1 MGDNSIKYSSP
12 GNLISFEI
20 NKNYSISNF
29 NVDESLLD
37 KNQKE
42 LLEEMIVSS
51 MNDAIS
57 KVKDLNVSDDNKNDN
72 YKNPFNAFNMKDMD
86 KAFADITKMTTIK
99 YDENGKPIINISL
112 DAINPDIISRV
123 NDMINNTNNNN
134 DDKDKN
140 WAVLIL

>member
-1 MGDNSIKYSSP
+1 MSDNSIKYSSP

-37 KNQKE
+37 KSQKE

-51 MNDAIS
+51 MNDAVS
-57 KVKDLNVSDDNKNDN
+57 KVKDLNVDDNKNDN

-86 KAFADITKMTTIK
+86 KVFSDITKMTAIK

-112 DAINPDIISRV
+112 DAINPDIISKV
-123 NDMINNTNNNN
+123 NDIINNN

-140 WAVLIL
+140 

>member
-1 MGDNSIKYSSP
+1 MSDNSIKYSSP

-29 NVDESLLD
+29 NVDDSLLD

-72 YKNPFNAFNMKDMD
+72 YKNPFNSFNMKDMD

-112 DAINPDIISRV
+112 DAINPDIISKM
-123 NDMINNTNNNN
+123 NDIINNNN

-140 WAVLIL
+140 

>member
-1 MGDNSIKYSSP
+1 MVDNSIKYSSP

-57 KVKDLNVSDDNKNDN
+57 KVKDLNVSDDNKNYN

-123 NDMINNTNNNN
+123 NDMINNNNNNN

-140 WAVLIL
+140 

>member
-20 NKNYSISNF
+20 NKNYSMSNF

-123 NDMINNTNNNN
+123 NDMINNNNNNN

-140 WAVLIL
+140 

>member
-1 MGDNSIKYSSP
+1 MSDNSIKYSSP

-37 KNQKE
+37 KGQKE

-51 MNDAIS
+51 MNEAIS
-57 KVKDLNVSDDNKNDN
+57 RVKDLNIDDNKNDN
-72 YKNPFNAFNMKDMD
+72 YKNPFNSFNMKDMD

-112 DAINPDIISRV
+112 DAINPDIISKM
-123 NDMINNTNNNN
+123 NDIINNNN

-140 WAVLIL
+140 

>member
-1 MGDNSIKYSSP
+1 MSDNSIKYSSP

-29 NVDESLLD
+29 NVDDSLLD
-37 KNQKE
+37 KSQKE

-51 MNDAIS
+51 MNDAVS
-57 KVKDLNVSDDNKNDN
+57 RVKDLNVDDNKNNN
-72 YKNPFNAFNMKDMD
+72 YKNPFNAFKDMD

-112 DAINPDIISRV
+112 DAINPDIISKV
-123 NDMINNTNNNN
+123 NDIINNN

>member
-1 MGDNSIKYSSP
+1 MSDSIKYSSP

-37 KNQKE
+37 KGQKE

-51 MNDAIS
+51 MNEAIS
-57 KVKDLNVSDDNKNDN
+57 RVKDLNIDDNKNDN
-72 YKNPFNAFNMKDMD
+72 YKNPFNSFNMKDMD

-112 DAINPDIISRV
+112 DAINPDIISKM
-123 NDMINNTNNNN
+123 NDIINNNN

-140 WAVLIL
+140 

>member
-1 MGDNSIKYSSP
+1 MSDNSIKYSSP

-37 KNQKE
+37 KGQKE

-51 MNDAIS
+51 MNEAIS
-57 KVKDLNVSDDNKNDN
+57 RVKDLNIDDNKNDN
-72 YKNPFNAFNMKDMD
+72 YKNPFNSFNMKDMD

-112 DAINPDIISRV
+112 DAINPDIISKM
-123 NDMINNTNNNN
+123 NDIINNNN

>member
-1 MGDNSIKYSSP
+1 MSDNSIKYSSP

-37 KNQKE
+37 KGQKE

-57 KVKDLNVSDDNKNDN
+57 RVKDLNVDENNN
-72 YKNPFNAFNMKDMD
+72 YKNPFNALKDMD

-112 DAINPDIISRV
+112 DAINPDIISKM
-123 NDMINNTNNNN
+123 NDIINNNN

-140 WAVLIL
+140 

>member
-1 MGDNSIKYSSP
+1 MSDNSIKYSSP

-29 NVDESLLD
+29 NIDESLLD

-112 DAINPDIISRV
+112 DSINPDIISRM
-123 NDMINNTNNNN
+123 NDIINNNN

-140 WAVLIL
+140 

>member
-72 YKNPFNAFNMKDMD
+72 YENPFNAFNMKDMD

-123 NDMINNTNNNN
+123 NDMINNNNNN

-140 WAVLIL
+140 

>member
-1 MGDNSIKYSSP
+1 MSDNSIKYSSP

-29 NVDESLLD
+29 NVDDSLLD
-37 KNQKE
+37 KSQKE

-51 MNDAIS
+51 MNDAVS
-57 KVKDLNVSDDNKNDN
+57 RVKDLNVDENNN
-72 YKNPFNAFNMKDMD
+72 YKNPFNALKDMD

-112 DAINPDIISRV
+112 DAINPDIISRM
-123 NDMINNTNNNN
+123 NDIINNNN

-140 WAVLIL
+140 

>member
-1 MGDNSIKYSSP
+1 MSDNSIKYSSP

-37 KNQKE
+37 KGQKE

-51 MNDAIS
+51 MNEAIS
-57 KVKDLNVSDDNKNDN
+57 RVKDLNVDENNN
-72 YKNPFNAFNMKDMD
+72 YKNPFNALKDMD

-112 DAINPDIISRV
+112 DAINPDIISKM
-123 NDMINNTNNNN
+123 NDIINNNN

-140 WAVLIL
+140 

>member
-1 MGDNSIKYSSP
+1 MSDNSIKYSSP

-20 NKNYSISNF
+20 NKSYNISNF
-29 NVDESLLD
+29 NVDESLLNKD
-37 KNQKE
+37 QKE

-57 KVKDLNVSDDNKNDN
+57 RIDTLNVNDNKNDN
-72 YKNPFNAFNMKDMD
+72 YKNPFNSFNMKDMD
-86 KAFADITKMTTIK
+86 KAFSDITKMTTIK

-112 DAINPDIISRV
+112 DAINPDIISRM
-123 NDMINNTNNNN
+123 NDIINNNN

-140 WAVLIL
+140 

>member
-1 MGDNSIKYSSP
+1 MSDNSIKYSSP

-37 KNQKE
+37 KGQKE

-51 MNDAIS
+51 MNEAIS
-57 KVKDLNVSDDNKNDN
+57 RVKDLNIDDNKNDN
-72 YKNPFNAFNMKDMD
+72 YKNPFNSFNMKDMD
-86 KAFADITKMTTIK
+86 KAFADITKVTTIK

-112 DAINPDIISRV
+112 DAINPDIISKM
-123 NDMINNTNNNN
+123 NDIINNNN

-140 WAVLIL
+140 

>member
-1 MGDNSIKYSSP
+1 MSDNSIKYSSP

-37 KNQKE
+37 KSQKE

-57 KVKDLNVSDDNKNDN
+57 RVKDLNVDENNN
-72 YKNPFNAFNMKDMD
+72 YKNPFNALKDMD
-86 KAFADITKMTTIK
+86 KAFADITKMTTIT

-123 NDMINNTNNNN
+123 NDIINNNN

>member
-1 MGDNSIKYSSP
+1 MSDNSIKYSSP

-37 KNQKE
+37 KGQKE

-51 MNDAIS
+51 MNEAIS
-57 KVKDLNVSDDNKNDN
+57 RVKDLNIDENNN
-72 YKNPFNAFNMKDMD
+72 YKNPFNSFNMKDMD

-112 DAINPDIISRV
+112 DAINPDIISKM
-123 NDMINNTNNNN
+123 NDIINNNN

>member
-1 MGDNSIKYSSP
+1 MSDNSIKYSSP

-20 NKNYSISNF
+20 NKNYTISNF

-37 KNQKE
+37 KSQKE
-42 LLEEMIVSS
+42 LLEEMIISS

-57 KVKDLNVSDDNKNDN
+57 KVKDLNVDENKHDN
-72 YKNPFNAFNMKDMD
+72 YKNPFNALNMKDMD

-112 DAINPDIISRV
+112 DAINPDIISRM
-123 NDMINNTNNNN
+123 NDIINNNN
-134 DDKDKN
+134 EDKDKN
-140 WAVLIL
+140 

>member
-1 MGDNSIKYSSP
+1 MNDNSIKYSSP

-37 KNQKE
+37 KGQKE

-51 MNDAIS
+51 MNEAIS
-57 KVKDLNVSDDNKNDN
+57 RVKDLNIDDNKNDN
-72 YKNPFNAFNMKDMD
+72 YKNPFNSFNMKDMD

-112 DAINPDIISRV
+112 DAINPDIISKM
-123 NDMINNTNNNN
+123 NDIINNNN

>member
-1 MGDNSIKYSSP
+1 MSDNSIKYSSP

-29 NVDESLLD
+29 NVDDSLLD

-72 YKNPFNAFNMKDMD
+72 YKNPFNSFNMKDMD

-112 DAINPDIISRV
+112 DAINPDIISKM
-123 NDMINNTNNNN
+123 NDIINNNN

>member
-1 MGDNSIKYSSP
+1 MSDNSIKYSSP

-29 NVDESLLD
+29 NVDDSLLD
-37 KNQKE
+37 KSQKE

-51 MNDAIS
+51 MNEAIS
-57 KVKDLNVSDDNKNDN
+57 RVKDLNVDENNN
-72 YKNPFNAFNMKDMD
+72 YKNPFNAFKDMD

-112 DAINPDIISRV
+112 DAINPDIISKV
-123 NDMINNTNNNN
+123 NDIINNN

>member
-1 MGDNSIKYSSP
+1 MSDNSIKYSSP

-37 KNQKE
+37 KGQKE
-42 LLEEMIVSS
+42 LLEEMVVSS
-51 MNDAIS
+51 MNEAIS
-57 KVKDLNVSDDNKNDN
+57 RVKDLNVDDNKNDN
-72 YKNPFNAFNMKDMD
+72 YKNPFHSFNMKDMD

-112 DAINPDIISRV
+112 DAINPDIISKM
-123 NDMINNTNNNN
+123 NDIINNNN

>member
-1 MGDNSIKYSSP
+1 MSDNSIKYSSP

-37 KNQKE
+37 KGQKE

-57 KVKDLNVSDDNKNDN
+57 RVKDLNIDDNKNDN
-72 YKNPFNAFNMKDMD
+72 YKNPFNSFNMKDMD

-112 DAINPDIISRV
+112 DAINPDIISKM
-123 NDMINNTNNNN
+123 NDIINNNN

-140 WAVLIL
+140 

>member
-1 MGDNSIKYSSP
+1 MSDNSIKYSSP

-29 NVDESLLD
+29 NVDDSLLD
-37 KNQKE
+37 KSQKE

-51 MNDAIS
+51 MNDAVS
-57 KVKDLNVSDDNKNDN
+57 RVKDLNVDDNKNNN
-72 YKNPFNAFNMKDMD
+72 YKNPFNAFKDMD

-112 DAINPDIISRV
+112 DSINPDIISRM
-123 NDMINNTNNNN
+123 NDIINNN

>member
-1 MGDNSIKYSSP
+1 MSDNSIKYSSP

-37 KNQKE
+37 KGQKE

-51 MNDAIS
+51 MNEAIS
-57 KVKDLNVSDDNKNDN
+57 RVKEMNIDDNKNDN
-72 YKNPFNAFNMKDMD
+72 YKNPFNSFNMKDMD

-112 DAINPDIISRV
+112 DAINPDIISRM
-123 NDMINNTNNNN
+123 NDIINNNN

>member
-1 MGDNSIKYSSP
+1 MSDNSIKYSSP

-37 KNQKE
+37 KGQKE

-57 KVKDLNVSDDNKNDN
+57 RVKDLNIDENNN
-72 YKNPFNAFNMKDMD
+72 YKNPFNSFNMKDMD

-112 DAINPDIISRV
+112 DAINPDIISKM
-123 NDMINNTNNNN
+123 NDIINNNN

>member
-1 MGDNSIKYSSP
+1 MSDNSIKYSSP

-29 NVDESLLD
+29 NVDDSLLD
-37 KNQKE
+37 KSQKE

-51 MNDAIS
+51 MNEAIS
-57 KVKDLNVSDDNKNDN
+57 RVKDLNVDENNN
-72 YKNPFNAFNMKDMD
+72 YKNPFNAFKDMD

-112 DAINPDIISRV
+112 DAINPDIISKV
-123 NDMINNTNNNN
+123 NDIINNN

-140 WAVLIL
+140 

>member
-1 MGDNSIKYSSP
+1 MSDNSIKYSSP
-12 GNLISFEI
+12 GNLISFDI

-29 NVDESLLD
+29 NVDESLLTIE
-37 KNQKE
+37 QKE

-51 MNDAIS
+51 MNEAMS
-57 KVKDLNVSDDNKNDN
+57 KVKDLNIDDSKNNN
-72 YKNPFNAFNMKDMD
+72 YKNPFNAFKDMD

-112 DAINPDIISRV
+112 DAINPDILSRV
-123 NDMINNTNNNN
+123 NDIINNNNN

-140 WAVLIL
+140 

>member
-1 MGDNSIKYSSP
+1 MSDNSIKYSSP

-29 NVDESLLD
+29 NVDDSLLD
-37 KNQKE
+37 KSQKE

-51 MNDAIS
+51 MNEAIS
-57 KVKDLNVSDDNKNDN
+57 RVKDLNVDDNKNNN
-72 YKNPFNAFNMKDMD
+72 YKNPFNAFKDMD

-112 DAINPDIISRV
+112 DAINPDIISKV
-123 NDMINNTNNNN
+123 NDIINNN

>member
-1 MGDNSIKYSSP
+1 MSDNSIKYSSP

-37 KNQKE
+37 KGQKE

-57 KVKDLNVSDDNKNDN
+57 RVKDLNIDENNN
-72 YKNPFNAFNMKDMD
+72 YKNPFNSFNMKDMD

-112 DAINPDIISRV
+112 DAINPDIISKM
-123 NDMINNTNNNN
+123 NDIINNNN

-140 WAVLIL
+140 

>member
-1 MGDNSIKYSSP
+1 MSDNSIKYSSP

-37 KNQKE
+37 KGQKE

-57 KVKDLNVSDDNKNDN
+57 RVK
-72 YKNPFNAFNMKDMD
+72 KNPFNSFNMKDMD

-112 DAINPDIISRV
+112 DAINPDIISKM
-123 NDMINNTNNNN
+123 NDIINNNN

>member
-72 YKNPFNAFNMKDMD
+72 YKNLFNAFNMKDMD

-123 NDMINNTNNNN
+123 NDMINNNNNNN

-140 WAVLIL
+140 

>member
-72 YKNPFNAFNMKDMD
+72 YKNPFNSFNMKDMD

-112 DAINPDIISRV
+112 DAINPDIISKM
-123 NDMINNTNNNN
+123 NDIINNNN

-140 WAVLIL
+140 

>member
-1 MGDNSIKYSSP
+1 MSDNSIKYSSP

-37 KNQKE
+37 KSQKE

-57 KVKDLNVSDDNKNDN
+57 RVKDLNVDENNN
-72 YKNPFNAFNMKDMD
+72 YKNPFNALKDMD

-123 NDMINNTNNNN
+123 NDIINNNN

-140 WAVLIL
+140 

>member
-1 MGDNSIKYSSP
+1 MSDNSIKYSSP

-37 KNQKE
+37 KSQKE

-57 KVKDLNVSDDNKNDN
+57 RVKDLNVDENNN
-72 YKNPFNAFNMKDMD
+72 YKNPFNALKDMD

-123 NDMINNTNNNN
+123 NDIINNNNN
-134 DDKDKN
+134 DKDKN
-140 WAVLIL
+140 

>member
-1 MGDNSIKYSSP
+1 MSDNSIKYSSP

-29 NVDESLLD
+29 NVDDSLLD
-37 KNQKE
+37 KSQKE

-51 MNDAIS
+51 MNEAVS
-57 KVKDLNVSDDNKNDN
+57 RVKDLNVDENNN
-72 YKNPFNAFNMKDMD
+72 YKNPFNALKDMD

-112 DAINPDIISRV
+112 DAINPDIISKM
-123 NDMINNTNNNN
+123 NDIINNNN

-140 WAVLIL
+140 

>member
-1 MGDNSIKYSSP
+1 MNDNSIKYSSP

-37 KNQKE
+37 KGQKE

-57 KVKDLNVSDDNKNDN
+57 KIKEMNIDENKNDN

-86 KAFADITKMTTIK
+86 RAFADITKMTTIK

-112 DAINPDIISRV
+112 DAINPDIISRM
-123 NDMINNTNNNN
+123 NDIINNNN

-140 WAVLIL
+140 

>member
-57 KVKDLNVSDDNKNDN
+57 KVKDLNFSDDNKNDN

-123 NDMINNTNNNN
+123 NDMINNNNNNN

-140 WAVLIL
+140 

>member
-1 MGDNSIKYSSP
+1 MSDNSIKYSSP

-37 KNQKE
+37 KSQKE

-72 YKNPFNAFNMKDMD
+72 YKNPFNAFKDMD

-112 DAINPDIISRV
+112 DAINPDILSRV
-123 NDMINNTNNNN
+123 NDIINNNNN

-140 WAVLIL
+140 